1 MMRRNL
7 IIAAVALLLI
17 VGLSVAAYVYFSSGT
32 RVAVAPKGGASLPV
46 AGQKTGGGGTTA
58 GGDTTGGGA
67 PVVVSARLVK
77 ISAGPVVPGMAVIDR
92 KAASASSSP
101 PSTSL
106 GTGEVAVNY
115 IERQSGNVF
124 SYLAGAKTLTRTNN
138 RTVPGIQ
145 SAMWLP
151 DGSLAFV
158 RYLSGDDASTI
169 NTYALRANGST
180 GLTAGGS
187 EGFFLPQNLS
197 DIAVSSTSVL
207 TLASGVN
214 GSTASLLRTDG
225 TRSTTAF
232 SSPLSS
238 LRVSFAGK
246 TTYLAVTKPAATLSG
261 SAFLVGATGRFSRI
275 IGPLYGLTAL
285 SSRSGKWLLASHS
298 VVGDMRTELV
308 NTASGETLPLPVNT
322 IADKCVWADDD
333 SAVYCGVPENP
344 PADSAY
350 PDDWYQGAVHFS
362 DRIWK
367 IEVAGRY
374 AQLVLDF
381 KKETDGELDAESLAL
396 NPLGTVLV
404 FVNKNDGSLWS
415 YSL

>member
-1 MMRRNL
+1 MRRNL
-7 IIAAVALLLI
+7 IIAAVALLLV
-17 VGLSVAAYVYFSSGT
+17 VGLGVTAYVYFSSGT

-46 AGQKTGGGGTTA
+46 AGQKAANGGTAA
-58 GGDTTGGGA
+58 GGSTTGGGT
-67 PVVVSARLVK
+67 PVAVSARLVK
-77 ISAGPVVPGMAVIDR
+77 ISAGPVVPGMAVVDR
-92 KAASASSSP
+92 KAANASSSP
-101 PSTSL
+101 
-106 GTGEVAVNY
+106 EVTINY

-124 SYLAGAKTLTRTNN
+124 SYLVGAKTLTRTSN

-151 DGSLAFV
+151 DGTTAFV

-169 NTYALRANGST
+169 NTYALRANG
-180 GLTAGGS
+180 AD
-187 EGFFLPQNLS
+187 GFFLPQDLA

-207 TLASGVN
+207 ALASGVN

-225 TRSTTAF
+225 TRATTVF

-238 LRVSFAGK
+238 LRVLFAGK
-246 TTYLAVTKPAATLSG
+246 TAYLAVTKPAAALLG
-261 SAFLVGATGRFSRI
+261 DAFLVGATGRFSRI
-275 IGPLYGLTAL
+275 IGPLYGLAAL
-285 SSRSGKWLLASHS
+285 PSRSGKWLLASHT
-298 VVGDMRTELV
+298 VGGGIRTELV
-308 NTASGETLPLPVNT
+308 NTASGETLPLPIKT
-322 IADKCVWADDD
+322 IADKCAWTADD
-333 SAVYCGVPENP
+333 SAIYCGVPVDP
-344 PADSAY
+344 PAGYAY
-350 PDDWYQGAVHFS
+350 PDDWYQGAAHFS

-381 KKETDGELDAESLAL
+381 SKEASGELDAESLAL

-404 FVNKNDGSLWS
+404 FTNKNDGSLWS

>member
-1 MMRRNL
+1 MRRNL
-7 IIAAVALLLI
+7 IIAAVSLLFV
-17 VGLSVAAYVYFSSGT
+17 VGLGVAAYIYFSSGT
-32 RVAVAPKGGASLPV
+32 RVAVTPKGGAGLPMV
-46 AGQKTGGGGTTA
+46 GQKAAGGGTA
-58 GGDTTGGGA
+58 ASGSTTGGGA

-77 ISAGPVVPGMAVIDR
+77 ISAGPVVPGMSVIDR
-92 KAASASSSP
+92 KAVSASSSP
-101 PSTSL
+101 
-106 GTGEVAVNY
+106 EVAVNY

-124 SYLAGAKTLTRTNN
+124 SYLVGAKTLTRTSN

-145 SAMWLP
+145 SALWLP
-151 DGSLAFV
+151 DGSTAFV
-158 RYLSGDDASTI
+158 RYLSGDDVSTV
-169 NTYALRANGST
+169 NTYALRAN
-180 GLTAGGS
+180 GS

-207 TLASGVN
+207 ALASGVN

-246 TTYLAVTKPAATLSG
+246 TAYLAVTKPAAALSG
-261 SAFLVGATGRFSRI
+261 SAFLVSASGRFSRLV
-275 IGPLYGLTAL
+275 GPLYGLTAL
-285 SSRSGKWLLASHS
+285 PSRSGKWLLASH
-298 VVGDMRTELV
+298 VVGSDMRTELV
-308 NTASGETLPLPVNT
+308 NTTSGETLPLPIKT
-322 IADKCVWADDD
+322 IADKCVWTTDD

-344 PADSAY
+344 PAGYAY
-350 PDDWYQGAVHFS
+350 PDDWYQGAAHFS

-381 KKETDGELDAESLAL
+381 SKEADGELDAESLAL
-396 NPLGTVLV
+396 NQLGTVLV

-415 YSL
+415 YQL

>member
-1 MMRRNL
+1 MRRNL

-17 VGLSVAAYVYFSSGT
+17 IGLGAAAHVYFSSGT
-32 RVAVAPKGGASLPV
+32 RVAVAPNGGAGLPV
-46 AGQKTGGGGTTA
+46 AGQQSAGAGTAAGGGVVSGGT
-58 GGDTTGGGA
+58 

-77 ISAGPVVPGMAVIDR
+77 ISAGPVVPGMTVIDR

-101 PSTSL
+101 SSTSL
-106 GTGEVAVNY
+106 GTREVAVSY

-124 SYLAGAKTLTRTNN
+124 LYLVGAKTLTRTSN
-138 RTVPGIQ
+138 RTLPGIQ
-145 SAMWLP
+145 SALWLP
-151 DGSLAFV
+151 DGSTAFV

-169 NTYALRANGST
+169 NTYALRANGS
-180 GLTAGGS
+180 
-187 EGFFLPQNLS
+187 EGFFLPQDLA

-207 TLASGVN
+207 ILASGVN

-225 TRSTTAF
+225 TRATTVFST
-232 SSPLSS
+232 PLSS

-246 TTYLAVTKPAATLSG
+246 TSYLAVTKPAAALSG
-261 SAFLVGATGRFSRI
+261 SAFLVGATGRFSRL
-275 IGPLYGLTAL
+275 IGPLYGLAAL
-285 SSRSGKWLLASHS
+285 PSRSGKWLLASHT
-298 VVGDMRTELV
+298 VGSEMRTALV
-308 NTASGETLPLPVNT
+308 NTASGETLPLPVKT
-322 IADKCVWADDD
+322 IADKCAWTADD
-333 SAVYCGVPENP
+333 STVYCGVPTNP
-344 PADSAY
+344 SAGYAY
-350 PDDWYQGAVHFS
+350 PDDWYQGVAHFS

-381 KKETDGELDAESLAL
+381 PKETGVELDTESLAV

-404 FVNKNDGSLWS
+404 FSNKNDGSLWS